1 MAKYMA
7 GIGQE
12 IHEEFYQS
20 EWSTKKFWKE
30 TFLTLSGTEYS
41 VEGKRPLGF

>member
-1 MAKYMA
+1 MA

-20 EWSTKKFWKE
+20 EWSTKKFGEE
-30 TFLTLSGTEYS
+30 TLLTLSGTEYS